1 MTSFSPA
8 RRAVPW
14 IVVLGVVLIA
24 LNLRAP
30 IVAPAPV
37 LGLIRADLGL
47 SATAA
52 GLLTSLPVLCF
63 AVTTPLAARVVRRG
77 GPELAV
83 VTALLGVLVGTVI
96 RSTGPTATVFL
107 GTAVIGTAIMIGNI
121 VVPVIIRRDVPWQRA
136 STVTAIYTAT
146 MNVGSMI
153 TSLSMAPLA
162 ATVGW
167 RWALASWGVVAVLG
181 VLYWG
186 ARARRREPT
195 PEVAPQP
202 ATAGSVGRIGWLLM
216 FSFGGQAFA
225 YYAATAWLPTLL
237 SDTRGLDP
245 SASGAIASV
254 FQIAAVVGAFGVP
267 VLASRSPLWVSVV
280 LMGACWVAL
289 PIGLFLAPEYYG
301 LWSFIGGVAQGG
313 AFTAILSIIAQVTRS
328 DRQAAAMSAKVQ
340 FGGYIAAAFGAP
352 LIGWLNTATGAWT
365 VPLAVILVATLVYST
380 AGFTAARLARTE
392 AAGRERE

>member
-1 MTSFSPA
+1 MTPW
-8 RRAVPW
+8 AV
-14 IVVLGVVLIA
+14 VVGVVLIA

-37 LGLIRADLGL
+37 LSLIRDDLGL

-63 AVTTPLAARVVRRG
+63 AITTPLAARVVRRA

-83 VTALLGVLVGTVI
+83 VACLLGVLVGTVI
-96 RSTGPTATVFL
+96 RSAGPTATVFL
-107 GTAVIGTAIMIGNI
+107 GTVVIGTAIMIGNI

-162 ATVGW
+162 AAVGW
-167 RWALASWGVVAVLG
+167 RWALASWGAVAVLG
-181 VLYWG
+181 SLYWG
-186 ARARRREPT
+186 NRARHRPD
-195 PEVAPQP
+195 AP
-202 ATAGSVGRIGWLLM
+202 ATAPEPAAGVSVGRIGWLLM
-216 FSFGGQAFA
+216 FSFGGQSFA
-225 YYAATAWLPTLL
+225 YYAATAWLPTIL

-254 FQIAAVVGAFGVP
+254 FQIAAVIGAFGVP

-280 LMGACWVAL
+280 VMGVCWVAL
-289 PIGLFLAPEYYG
+289 PIGLFVAPEYYG
-301 LWSFIGGVAQGG
+301 LWAFIGGIAQGG

-328 DRQAAAMSAKVQ
+328 DREAAGMSAKVQ
-340 FGGYIAAAFGAP
+340 FGGYIAAGFGAP
-352 LIGWLNTATGAWT
+352 LAGWLNSVTGGWT

-380 AGFTAARLARTE
+380 AGVTAARLARS
-392 AAGRERE
+392 ERASRGTQ